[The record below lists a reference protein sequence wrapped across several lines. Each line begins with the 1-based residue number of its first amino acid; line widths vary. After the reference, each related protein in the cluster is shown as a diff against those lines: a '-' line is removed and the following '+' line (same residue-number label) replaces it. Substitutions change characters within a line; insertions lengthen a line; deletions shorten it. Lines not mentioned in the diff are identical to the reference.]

1 MIHSALHWPE
11 VEDPALWPLAVQ
23 HAVYL
28 YNHTPNK
35 DSGIAPIEVYT
46 RTINNCQALSQTQ
59 DKSHNV
65 ETYRSFSTGI
75 VER

>member
-1 MIHSALHWPE
+1 MDNIEGNQIRWEVIHAFIESDAFHFTLI
-11 VEDPALWPLAVQ
+11 AVFLFL
-23 HAVYL
+23 V
-28 YNHTPNK
+28 
-35 DSGIAPIEVYT
+35 V
-46 RTINNCQALSQTQ
+46 LSQTQ